1 MLSLKNHSLLLAS
14 DWRNLTLSTPQSVV
28 VTLLETS
35 DIHGHLYP
43 TDYRGPGDKPLGL
56 AKLSALI
63 RKERSENSALLLLD
77 NGDLLQ
83 GTPFMYHYAKY
94 DGTGVHPAAKALNA
108 LRYDAAVFGNHE
120 FNYGLDLLSR
130 TVRES
135 ECPWL
140 SANIVRESD
149 GEPAFGQPY
158 KIFEL
163 PEGIRIAVLGVT
175 THYIPNWEDPAN
187 IQGLAFEDALAS
199 AKRWVAH
206 IRETERPDAMVVCYH
221 GGFERDLATGE
232 PTEPLTGENQGYEM
246 CRSLEGVDVLLTGH
260 QHRLLAG
267 EVNGVA
273 IAQPGSAGVAIA
285 KVQLAFERTAE
296 GGWAIV
302 RKTAELLSAEEAETA
317 DAELLAM
324 FAEDER
330 RTQEWLDQPIGTA
343 EGDMTIPDPFV
354 ARQADHAFTE
364 FVNRVQLEM
373 TGADLSCAAIFTN
386 EARGFTEQITM
397 RDVVSNYIYP
407 NTLKVVRLNGR
418 DIKEALE
425 QNARYFALDERTGGL
440 RVSDAYLEPK
450 PQHFNYDMW
459 EGIEYVLDISKPEG
473 QRVVK
478 LERNGAPVDPDAEFD
493 VVMNS
498 YRAGGG
504 GNFDMLKDKPVVREI
519 PTDMTEI
526 LADYILK
533 RGTIQATCDH
543 NWRVIR

>member
-1 MLSLKNHSLLLAS
+1 MNSP
-14 DWRNLTLSTPQSVV
+14 TSVV
-28 VTLLETS
+28 ITLLETS

-56 AKLSALI
+56 AKLANII
-63 RKERSENSALLLLD
+63 RKERSESPSLLLID

-94 DGTGVHPAAKALNA
+94 DGSGVHPAAQALNA

-120 FNYGLDLLSR
+120 FNYGLELLGR
-130 TVRES
+130 TVRDS
-135 ECPWL
+135 ACPWL
-140 SANIVRESD
+140 AANIVREDD

-158 KIFEL
+158 KVFAL

-187 IQGLAFEDALAS
+187 IRGLAFEDALAS
-199 AKRWVAH
+199 AKRWLAH
-206 IRETERPDAMVVCYH
+206 IRETERPDAVVVSYH
-221 GGFERDLATGE
+221 GGFERDLVSGE

-246 CRSLEGVDVLLTGH
+246 CQSLEGVDVLLTGH

-273 IAQPGSAGVAIA
+273 IVQPGSAGVSIG
-285 KVQLAFERTAE
+285 KVQLTFERTAAD

-302 RKTAELLSAEEAETA
+302 RKTAELLSAEDAGEA
-317 DAELLAM
+317 DAELLAL
-324 FAEDER
+324 FAEEER
-330 RTQEWLDQPIGTA
+330 KTQEWLDQPIGTA
-343 EGDMTIPDPFV
+343 EGDMTIPDPFS

-373 TGADLSCAAIFTN
+373 TGADFSCAAIFTN
-386 EARGFTEQITM
+386 EARGFADKITM

-407 NTLKVVRLNGR
+407 NTLKVVRLTGR
-418 DIKEALE
+418 DIRAALE
-425 QNARYFALDERTGGL
+425 QNARYFALDKKTGGL
-440 RVSDAYLEPK
+440 RVSPSYLEPK

-473 QRVVK
+473 QRVAK
-478 LERNGAPVDPDAEFD
+478 LERGGVPLDPEAEFD

-504 GNFDMLKDKPVVREI
+504 GNFDMLQGKPVVREI

-533 RGTIQATCDH
+533 RGTIRATCDH
-543 NWRVIR
+543 NWKVIY

>member
-1 MLSLKNHSLLLAS
+1 MESKSQRTA
-14 DWRNLTLSTPQSVV
+14 V

-56 AKLSALI
+56 AKLANII
-63 RKERSENSALLLLD
+63 RRERAANPSLLLLD

-94 DGTGVHPAAKALNA
+94 GGEGVHPAARALAA
-108 LRYDAAVFGNHE
+108 LRYDAAVLGNHE
-120 FNYGLDLLSR
+120 FNYGLDLLRKAIEDSP
-130 TVRES
+130 
-135 ECPWL
+135 CPWL
-140 SANIVRESD
+140 SANIVEEES

-158 KIFEL
+158 RVFTT

-187 IQGLAFEDALAS
+187 IRGLAFEDALETAQ
-199 AKRWVAH
+199 RWVMR
-206 IRETERPDAMVVCYH
+206 IRETERPDAVVVCYH
-221 GGFERDLATGE
+221 GGFERDLKSGE
-232 PTEPLTGENQGYEM
+232 PTEPLTGENQGYAM

-267 EVNGVA
+267 EVSGVA
-273 IAQPGSAGVAIA
+273 IAQPGSAGQAIA
-285 KVQLAFERTAE
+285 KVQLEFTRTE
-296 GGWAIV
+296 DGKWSIH
-302 RKTAELLSAEEAETA
+302 RKTAELLSAESAAEAES
-317 DAELLAM
+317 DILAL

-330 RTQEWLDQPIGTA
+330 RTQEWLDQPIGMA
-343 EGDMTIPDPFV
+343 EGDFSIPDAFA

-364 FVNRVQLEM
+364 FVNRVQMEV
-373 TGADLSCAAIFTN
+373 TGAAISCAAIFTN
-386 EARGFTEQITM
+386 EARGFKERITM

-407 NTLKVVRLNGR
+407 NTLKVVALTGR
-418 DIKEALE
+418 DIRDALE
-425 QNARYFALDERTGGL
+425 HSARYFAVDEATGAL
-440 RVSDAYLEPK
+440 RVSPSFMEPK

-459 EGIEYVLDISKPEG
+459 EGIEYELDISKPEG

-478 LERNGAPVDPDAEFD
+478 LLRDGAPLDPEAVYE

-504 GNFDMLKDKPVVREI
+504 GNFDMIQGKPVVREI

-526 LADYILK
+526 LADYILN
-533 RGTIQATCDH
+533 RRVIRAACDH
-543 NWRVIR
+543 NWKVVY

>member
-1 MLSLKNHSLLLAS
+1 M
-14 DWRNLTLSTPQSVV
+14 STTQSVV

-35 DIHGHLYP
+35 DIHGHFYP

-56 AKLSALI
+56 AKLANFI
-63 RKERSENSALLLLD
+63 RKERSENPALLLLD

-94 DGTGVHPAAKALNA
+94 DGTGVHPAARALNA

-120 FNYGLDLLSR
+120 FNYGLELLGR
-130 TVRES
+130 AVRNS
-135 ECPWL
+135 NCPWL
-140 SANIVRESD
+140 SANIVREAD
-149 GEPAFGQPY
+149 RQPAFGQPY
-158 KIFEL
+158 KVFTL

-187 IQGLAFEDALAS
+187 IAGLAFEDALAS

-206 IRETERPDAMVVCYH
+206 IRETERPDAVVVSYH
-221 GGFERDLATGE
+221 GGFERDLATGQ

-246 CRSLEGVDVLLTGH
+246 CMSLEGVDVLLTGH

-267 EVNGVA
+267 EVNGVTV
-273 IAQPGSAGVAIA
+273 AQPGSAGVTIA

-296 GGWAIV
+296 GGWAIR
-302 RKTAELLSAEEAETA
+302 RKTAQLLSAEDAGEA

-330 RTQEWLDQPIGTA
+330 KTQEWLDQPIGMA
-343 EGDMTIPDPFV
+343 EGDMTIPDPFA
-354 ARQADHAFTE
+354 ARQSDHAFTE
-364 FVNRVQLEM
+364 FVNRVQLEV

-386 EARGFTEQITM
+386 EARGFTDRITM

-407 NTLKVVRLNGR
+407 NTPKVVRLSGR
-418 DIKEALE
+418 DIREALE
-425 QNARYFALDERTGGL
+425 QNARYFALDEATGGL
-440 RVSDAYLEPK
+440 RVSASYMEPK

-459 EGIEYVLDISKPEG
+459 EGIEYVLDIAKPEG

-478 LERNGAPVDPDAEFD
+478 LERGGVHVAPDAMFD

-504 GNFDMLKDKPVVREI
+504 GNFDMLKGKPVVREI

-526 LADYILK
+526 LADYILE
-533 RGTIQATCDH
+533 RGTIKATCDH
-543 NWRVIR
+543 NWKVIY